1 MQKFGPYLCSKPG
14 LQIIHNMLPYWI
26 ILMVPAFAAILSA
39 ANLKKTPIDFSN
51 SLRSRTE
58 ENSLGLKLFVVLL
71 AFMIGLRHQ
80 VGGDWYNYLPQIE
93 AASKLSFLESA
104 TLRGDPAYS
113 VLVWLS
119 TQLGLGVYGVNWVS
133 AVFFALGL
141 YVFVIHSPQPWLA
154 LSVSIPYLVI
164 VVAMGYT
171 RQGIALGFVMMGLVS
186 LQKGSIL
193 KFAGWLA
200 FAAVFH
206 KSAVILVPLAIFSG
220 RKNWWALVGVILMG
234 LLLFLLLLAE
244 HVDTLIS
251 GYITDQYES
260 SGAAI
265 RIAMNALPAIIYL
278 IYRKKFKLSVAQ
290 QSFWTWVS
298 LGALIFILV
307 LVVSPSS
314 AAVDRVALYWIPL
327 QLFVWS
333 RVPIA
338 MGNARA
344 SRVQWT
350 SLVLLYAFAV
360 QYVWLF
366 YADYSYAWIPYK
378 FYPWQWLWN

>member
-1 MQKFGPYLCSKPG
+1 
-14 LQIIHNMLPYWI
+14 MLPYWI
-26 ILMVPAFAAILSA
+26 ILMVSAFAAILSA
-39 ANLKKTPIDFSN
+39 ANLKKTLIDFSN
-51 SLRSRTE
+51 SLSSRTE

-71 AFMIGLRHQ
+71 AFMIGFRHQ

-93 AASKLSFLESA
+93 AASQLSFLESA

-133 AVFFALGL
+133 ATFFALGL

-206 KSAVILVPLAIFSG
+206 KSAVILIPLAIFSG
-220 RKNWWALVGVILMG
+220 KKNWWALVGVMIIG
-234 LLLFLLLLAE
+234 LLMFFILLAE

-260 SGAAI
+260 SGATI

-278 IYRKKFKLSVAQ
+278 IFRNRFKLNSEQ
-290 QSFWTWVS
+290 QSFWTWLS
-298 LGALIFILV
+298 LGALIFILLLIV
-307 LVVSPSS
+307 TPSS
-314 AAVDRVALYWIPL
+314 TAVDRVALYWIPL

-333 RVPIA
+333 RLPLA
-338 MGNARA
+338 MSNARG
-344 SRVQWT
+344 SRMQWT
-350 SLVLLYAFAV
+350 SLVLLYTFVV

-366 YADYSYAWIPYK
+366 YADYSYAWLPYK
-378 FYPWQWLWN
+378 FYPWIWLWN